1 MTELNHSNI
10 RTYEINPQELGLKLS
25 KVDELIG
32 GDPKQNAEKIIQLLG
47 GEEGPYR
54 DIVLLNSAAALYVD
68 DKVKNIKDGIDLS
81 IRSIDKG
88 FAKSALEKLKEV
100 SNS

>member
-1 MTELNHSNI
+1 MKILLQIEW
-10 RTYEINPQELGLKLS
+10 
-25 KVDELIG
+25 VDNVSITCH
-32 GDPKQNAEKIIQLLG
+32 GDVDNAKKIIQLLN

-68 DKVKNIKDGIDLS
+68 DKVKNIKDGMELS
-81 IRSIDKG
+81 RYSIDKG
-88 FAKSALEKLKEV
+88 LAKSALEKLKEI